1 MTDDAPANGT
11 PEHPAD
17 GPPPPPA
24 SSRPASSAPDGPA
37 PDTVIRPPASA
48 IVADPDD
55 GDVPATEDRG
65 AGQPPVPPA
74 QTGVPGPIGPSEPV
88 QPAGV
93 GRSGVTG
100 AVVALGAGLLGAA
113 VVIGGFRSRSGGD
126 GLDWSN
132 FGVALGAAAVLLAIA
147 VLGALVSRVGG
158 RPREEVVTWPG
169 TVGIL
174 AAGLLIGI
182 GLDRDDSWVAYL
194 IGGVMVVLAVIGYVA
209 ARRAAFVVV
218 AILGLAL
225 VYGVAFDDLLA
236 DSVGDEHLQVTGA
249 VLVAVFVVAVT
260 VLGWALPSRAVSGV
274 VVGAFGLVGILG
286 ILASFA
292 VLRFLGGIFGG
303 MSTMLLGDDPSMFSA
318 VGVSDGFRET
328 DVWWVVA
335 IGGALAVL
343 WALAAAVSGHSGFS
357 ILAIAMPALGVPLAS
372 VALAAEH
379 PTWWAASTAVAGG
392 VLLLGGAFLARLRGR
407 RTTG

>member
-11 PEHPAD
+11 PEHPGD

-24 SSRPASSAPDGPA
+24 PPA
-37 PDTVIRPPASA
+37 PATVIRPPASA

-55 GDVPATEDRG
+55 PATDDRG
-65 AGQPPVPPA
+65 AGQPPPPA
-74 QTGVPGPIGPSEPV
+74 VGTGLPGPIEPGV
-88 QPAGV
+88 PIHATRAGT
-93 GRSGVTG
+93 TG
-100 AVVALGAGLLGAA
+100 AVVALGTGLLAAA
-113 VVIGGFRSRSGGD
+113 VVIAGVRSRSEGE

-132 FGVALGAAAVLLAIA
+132 YGVGLGATAVLLVIA
-147 VLGALVSRVGG
+147 VLGSLAGRPAGG
-158 RPREEVVTWPG
+158 RAREEVVTWPG
-169 TVGIL
+169 AVGIL
-174 AAGLLIGI
+174 ATGLMIGI
-182 GLDRDDSWVAYL
+182 GIDRDDSWVAYL
-194 IGGVMVVLAVIGYVA
+194 IGGVTVALAAVGYAA

-236 DSVGDEHLQVTGA
+236 ESVGDDHPQVTGA
-249 VLVAVFVVAVT
+249 VLVAVFVVVVT
-260 VLGWALPSRAVSGV
+260 LVGWALPSRAVSGV

-292 VLRFLGGIFGG
+292 VMRFFDGIFGG
-303 MSTMLLGDDPSMFSA
+303 MPTMLDGDTDDVASA
-318 VGVSDGFRET
+318 VDVTGGFPES

-335 IGGALAVL
+335 LGGVLAVL
-343 WALAAAVSGHSGFS
+343 WALAAAVSNHSGFS
-357 ILAIAMPALGVPLAS
+357 VLAIALPALGVPLAS

-379 PTWWAASTAVAGG
+379 PTWWAAIAATAGG

-407 RTTG
+407 RTTGHAA